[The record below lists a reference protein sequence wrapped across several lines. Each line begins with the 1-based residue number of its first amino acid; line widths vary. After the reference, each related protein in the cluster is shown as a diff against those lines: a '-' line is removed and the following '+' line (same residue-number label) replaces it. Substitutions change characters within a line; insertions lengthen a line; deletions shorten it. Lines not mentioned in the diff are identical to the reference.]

1 MIFLRDY
8 RMNRL
13 GEDQRVHFSTSQKP
27 GIACGLAN
35 FDIPGFDIK
44 LMNQWLFDNYG
55 IVRHVTEHPEY
66 TGFRVT
72 PNVFTTLDELDRFCG
87 AVETGIRQ
95 GIGA

>member
-8 RMNRL
+8 WMNRL
-13 GEDQRVHFSTSQKP
+13 GEDQRVHFNTSQKP

-55 IVRHVTEHPEY
+55 IGTHVTEH
-66 TGFRVT
+66 TGFCVT
-72 PNVFTTLDELDRFCG
+72 PNVFTTLDELDRFCD

-95 GIGA
+95 RIDT